1 MSPATSNIP
10 TVNLVQKS
18 QLARLL
24 ATENMTIEHSQS
36 AKTAS
41 FDTNNRKLILPIWS
55 KASEDLYDMLV
66 AHEVGHALITPR
78 EDVYMP
84 VCKPH

>member
-1 MSPATSNIP
+1 MSPATSTN

-41 FDTNNRKLILPIWS
+41 FDTNTRKLILPIWS
-55 KASEDLYDMLV
+55 KGMRPFLCCARLPATS
-66 AHEVGHALITPR
+66 
-78 EDVYMP
+78 
-84 VCKPH
+84 